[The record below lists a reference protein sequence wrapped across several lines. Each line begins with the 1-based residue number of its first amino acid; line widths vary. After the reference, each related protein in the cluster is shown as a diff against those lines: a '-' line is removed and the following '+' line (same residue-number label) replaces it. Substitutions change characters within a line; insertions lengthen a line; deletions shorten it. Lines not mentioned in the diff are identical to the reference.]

1 MIDILLFQ
9 PALITREKI
18 SFSAISNGLIALALY
33 LKQKGLKVKICHFNG
48 WTRSLEEFV
57 QKKIFQYK
65 PKNIGINLTWHTHCY
80 QALKI
85 AETAKNINKKIKVC
99 LGGFTASF
107 FDKEILDFVQQDSK
121 SKSINPYVDCIIRG
135 DGEKPLFKF
144 VTEKKIPQM
153 NTSYI
158 NKNGDFVKNSLIYT
172 QKKLPSVGLKWRLDK
187 LIDNWKNYIQRGG
200 IRTSV
205 PGVENKVGHNI
216 DKGEFH
222 LYVGKGCRNNCCY
235 CGGGRDIQK
244 LLFRRNYPIFR
255 PLNDVIYD
263 INQLSKNNVK
273 TVYIDFDPDSSRKYY
288 KKLFKKLDKKNLN
301 LIFSALSGPIESS
314 LLAEMDR
321 IFNKVEI
328 IISSETGSERL
339 RKELLRRG
347 FGKAPFYTNQQLVK
361 FLEELKKKGF
371 KAMVY
376 FISGLPWETEK
387 DWGETL
393 KFGKK
398 LSKNYQMLFVKSYD
412 TIISRNLCAPPLYI
426 EPGSPIYTN
435 PDKFQMCLGRKSFK
449 DYVNDS
455 RCPNPNSFLG
465 VYRYKF
471 GSEKNVINNTKKFGI
486 AVISN

>member
-9 PALITREKI
+9 PAIITREKI
-18 SFSAISNGLIALALY
+18 SFGVISNGLIALGLY
-33 LKQKGLKVKICHFNG
+33 LKQKRLRVKICHFNG
-48 WTRSLEEFV
+48 CTKTLGAFV
-57 QKKIFQYK
+57 QQKILQYK
-65 PKNIGINLTWHTHCY
+65 PKSVGINLTWHTHCY

-85 AETAKNINKKIKVC
+85 AEAVKSVNKNIKVC

-107 FDKEILDFVQQDSK
+107 FDKEILDFVQQESIFK
-121 SKSINPYVDCIIRG
+121 NINPYIDCIIRG
-135 DGEKPLFKF
+135 DGEKPLFEF
-144 VTEKKIPQM
+144 ITKKRIPKA

-158 NKNGDFVKNSLIYT
+158 DKNGNFLRNPLAYT
-172 QKKLPSVGLKWRLDK
+172 PKKLPSVRLKWELNK
-187 LIDNWKNYIQRGG
+187 FIDNWQNYIQRGG

-205 PGVENKVGHNI
+205 PGVENKVGHNV

-235 CGGGRDIQK
+235 CGGGRDVQK

-255 PLNDVIYD
+255 QLNDVIYD

-273 TVYIDFDPDSSRKYY
+273 TVYIDFDPDPSRKYY
-288 KKLFKKLDKKNLN
+288 KKLFKKINKQNLN
-301 LIFSALSGPIESS
+301 LIFSAWSGPIESN
-314 LLAEMDR
+314 LLTEMDK

-347 FGKAPFYTNQQLVK
+347 FGKVPFYTNQQLVK

-387 DWGETL
+387 DWKETI

-398 LSKNYQMLFVKSYD
+398 LSKDYQMLFVKSYD
-412 TIISRNLCAPPLYI
+412 TIITRNLCAPPLYI

-435 PDKFQMCLGRKSFK
+435 PDKFQMCLSRKFFK
-449 DYVNDS
+449 DYVSNS
-455 RCPNPNSFLG
+455 RRPDPDSFLG
-465 VYRYKF
+465 VYRCKF
-471 GSEKNVINNTKKFGI
+471 GSEKNVINNTKKFKVV
-486 AVISN
+486 VINN